1 MIIRNSSSAA
11 PSQKQIWHDIITFR
25 RNSFPRNLF
34 TDTIQTLMLSPVLDM
49 RTAHQALDSKSAALL
64 KGAALACWHEGAD

>member
-1 MIIRNSSSAA
+1 
-11 PSQKQIWHDIITFR
+11 
-25 RNSFPRNLF
+25 
-34 TDTIQTLMLSPVLDM
+34 M